1 METGFAIKIFIF
13 VIMFCCIVY
22 NSIPNKYAKLEEN
35 FGGFMKRSLV
45 RFEFEN
51 SPLHTIVYCATGT
64 GKTYFVKQYLKL
76 YLDQNQNQYQNQN
89 QDQNK
94 NQNQDQI

>member
-1 METGFAIKIFIF
+1 METGFAIIIFIF

-22 NSIPNKYAKLEEN
+22 NSIPNKYAKLEET

-45 RFEFEN
+45 RFEK
-51 SPLHTIVYCATGT
+51 SPLHTIVYGATGT

-89 QDQNK
+89 Q
-94 NQNQDQI
+94 NQDRN